1 MIKDDED
8 MLKLFEKMPDYLIC
22 EDKLD
27 QTAQVLK
34 VDLTALTY
42 ILNMDPCPVPIL
54 NMIFESCVVPLN
66 SNIINAML
74 LN

>member
-27 QTAQVLK
+27 QTVKVLQ
-34 VDLTALTY
+34 VDLTALTIEFGPSAHITNECKNY
-42 ILNMDPCPVPIL
+42 IYIKK
-54 NMIFESCVVPLN
+54 S
-66 SNIINAML
+66 
-74 LN
+74 